1 MLMPIDSKKA
11 ISLFAFIIFLTGVSL
26 FAYLGIYNRYWADD
40 WCYNADLRELGFI
53 DTLKGYTYITTYAAN
68 RYALTFF
75 SGLFYYLGI
84 FGVQIMTLLN
94 ITALALGLY
103 WCLVNIK
110 KISGVAIANSSL
122 AIFTLITIYYS
133 IYLAPHLYQS
143 VYWRS
148 GSLPYFQPL
157 VLGVFVFA
165 LITLQGV
172 RARPSSGLTIAIVP
186 LSFLAG
192 GFSEA
197 ACVTLT
203 TMLAFYLGATWFFRT
218 QAWAKRSFPIA
229 AVALVSTLI
238 SMVVL
243 ISSPTTAHRVGLYG
257 EPASLVEL
265 PVLILR
271 YSFDFV
277 KFSFKDLP
285 LPHLAIMVT
294 SFLLGYLL
302 HDHDE
307 KPVQTR
313 TVLTIIFFIS
323 VMTFIVIA
331 SSFAPS
337 AYIEKVPPHPRTRII
352 PRFVLTLAL
361 VFISWLPGALAG
373 YMERSKRFYSVAV
386 ILFALVAIYSVRSIF
401 IAGQNIPIYA
411 ERARLWDERERQ
423 IETSFS
429 NGEASIVVGAIDG
442 LPVGG
447 IRDLEAKGQGKPGY
461 WINICAARFYDVQEI
476 NIR

>member
-1 MLMPIDSKKA
+1 MPVDSKKA
-11 ISLFAFIIFLTGVSL
+11 IPLFAFILFLAGVSL

-68 RYALTFF
+68 RYSLTFF
-75 SGLFYYLGI
+75 SGLFYYFGI
-84 FGVQIMTLLN
+84 FGVQLMTPLN
-94 ITALALGLY
+94 IVALTLGLY
-103 WCLVNIK
+103 WCLINIK
-110 KISGVAIANSSL
+110 KITGISITNASL
-122 AIFTLITIYYS
+122 AIFTLISIYYS

-148 GSLPYFQPL
+148 GSLPYFEPL

-172 RARPSSGLTIAIVP
+172 QQRPSTALTLAIIP

-197 ACVTLT
+197 ACATLT
-203 TMLAFYLGATWFFRT
+203 TILAFYVAVTWFFRT
-218 QAWAKRSFPIA
+218 QGWAQRSFPIA

-243 ISSPTTAHRVGLYG
+243 ISSPTTAQRVGLYG
-257 EPASLVEL
+257 EPASRVEL
-265 PVLILR
+265 PALILR
-271 YSFDFV
+271 YSYDFV

-285 LPHLAIMVT
+285 LPHLAIIGT
-294 SFLLGYLL
+294 SFLLAYLFS
-302 HDHDE
+302 DHAE
-307 KPVQTR
+307 RPLQPR
-313 TVLTIIFFIS
+313 TVLIIIFITL
-323 VMTFIVIA
+323 VITFIVIA

-352 PRFVLTLAL
+352 PRFVLTLAV

-373 YMERSKRFYSVAV
+373 QIDRSKRFYAAATILFLLVAV
-386 ILFALVAIYSVRSIF
+386 YSVRSIF
-401 IAGQNIPIYA
+401 IVGQNIPIYS
-411 ERARLWDERERQ
+411 ERARLWDERESQ
-423 IETSFS
+423 IETAIAD
-429 NGEASIVVGAIDG
+429 GADTIPVQAIDG

-447 IRDLEAKGQGKPGY
+447 LRDFEAKGQGKPGY
-461 WINICAARFYDVQEI
+461 WINICAARFYGVDEI
-476 NIR
+476 NIK